1 MYLRSWFTAVKKT
14 KNLLHETINIIY
26 RFTTPL
32 GVYVFSIECKIVPL
46 ALLWLTAGHCQCLMI
61 LHHTDQIPK
70 TNILKMTN
78 FAYIWSEKLTRNIV
92 SMLSDQNGHLV
103 GRIHGLYIFLP
114 QKTQR
119 WKENIQLSPIG
130 SSVSVPQNSS
140 NGYLNVVFALSKA
153 WMCLFI
159 TSFPY
164 KDNLQKEVHL
174 YNLGATR

>member
-1 MYLRSWFTAVKKT
+1 
-14 KNLLHETINIIY
+14 
-26 RFTTPL
+26 
-32 GVYVFSIECKIVPL
+32 
-46 ALLWLTAGHCQCLMI
+46 
-61 LHHTDQIPK
+61 
-70 TNILKMTN
+70 
-78 FAYIWSEKLTRNIV
+78 
-92 SMLSDQNGHLV
+92 MLSDQNGHLV

-164 KDNLQKEVHL
+164 KHNLQKEVYICITLVQQDSHL
-174 YNLGATR
+174 YVLQLSKSPVVLPLKVLFGDQILMQDFKNTKHQMNNIKGYSVSKLEGSEGSKSEAR